1 MADDTASMPASAPA
15 TLRSGMDGHGL
26 KFVPRSVIQDYRDRL
41 YHGKPELNYKGIPY
55 RQPKRVERANP
66 GDRVCVTGRQPVS
79 DSLIVDLVEDH
90 FERTGRKATAIT
102 YPSVGGK
109 YARGLTVP
117 RVGLVFVDLVGDP
130 ASEYAPYVSADKEL

>member
-1 MADDTASMPASAPA
+1 MAEDTASTPTAAPA

-26 KFVPRSVIQDYRDRL
+26 KFVPREVIQDYRDRL

-55 RQPKRVERANP
+55 RQPKTIERANA

-79 DSLIVDLVEDH
+79 DSTIKDLVQDH

-102 YPSVGGK
+102 YSGVGGR
-109 YARGLTVP
+109 YARGLTVSG
-117 RVGLVFVDLVGDP
+117 VGLVFVDLLPD
-130 ASEYAPYVSADKEL
+130 STSTEAPYVSADKAA